1 MSEEK
6 NNIPKVIHYCW
17 FGGNP
22 IPELAQ
28 QCIASWKKY
37 LPDYQIKEWNESN
50 FDLNC
55 CDYVKEAY
63 QAKKW
68 AFVSDYA
75 RFWILYNYGGLYFD
89 TDVEI
94 IKDMSDIIAQGAFI
108 GCETID
114 KCASGL
120 GANPGLGLG
129 ANPGLGL
136 GANPGLGLGANPGLG
151 LYKEI
156 LDFYSSIHF
165 TTEVG
170 HIPTVVDYTTSIL
183 QKHGWAGTNEIS
195 KVSEITIYPPEY
207 FCPYNFATGVM
218 NITDHTVSIHHY
230 AATWHTRMDKVIS
243 SIERCDKEKHPISY
257 RFRRVVSLPFRVINK
272 LKRIGV
278 RKTVQVAKNKLRADV

>member
-1 MSEEK
+1 MDEMSERTE
-6 NNIPKVIHYCW
+6 IPKVIHYCW

-22 IPELAQ
+22 LPDLAKK
-28 QCIASWKKY
+28 CIASWRKFF
-37 LPDYQIKEWNESN
+37 PDYEIKEWNESN
-50 FDLNC
+50 FNLSC

-108 GCETID
+108 GCETVD
-114 KCASGL
+114 KCA
-120 GANPGLGLG
+120 
-129 ANPGLGL
+129 
-136 GANPGLGLGANPGLG
+136 PGLGLGANPGLG

-156 LDFYSSIHF
+156 LDFYSDIHF

-183 QKHGWAGTNEIS
+183 EKHGWTGTNKIS
-195 KVSEITIYPPEY
+195 KVSGIAIYPPEY

-230 AATWHTRMDKVIS
+230 AATWYSWMDKVIS
-243 SIERCDKEKHPISY
+243 GIERCDKEKHPTSY
-257 RFRRVVSLPFRVINK
+257 RFRRIVSFPFRVINK
-272 LKRIGV
+272 IKKIGV
-278 RKTVQVAKNKLRADV
+278 RKTVQAAKNKLRVDD